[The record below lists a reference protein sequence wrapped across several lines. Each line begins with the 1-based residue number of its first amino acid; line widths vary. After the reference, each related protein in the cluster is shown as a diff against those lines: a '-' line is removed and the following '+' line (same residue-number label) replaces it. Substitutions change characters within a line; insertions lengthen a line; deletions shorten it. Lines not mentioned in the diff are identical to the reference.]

1 MPGTTMQE
9 VVFVTR
15 VLAHYR
21 LPFHTQLRARLSET
35 GIRYRLLYSAAP
47 HDDQEMVGPVSL
59 DWAEPVAATYWGKG
73 CFQHVL
79 RQVYGA
85 DLVIIGQENRLLVNY
100 LLHVWRCFG
109 GPPLAFFGHGRNM
122 QSRKPN
128 ALPERFKRLW
138 INQVDWWFAYTERC
152 AKVVASV
159 GFPPERISGFN
170 NAVDTRNLALEA
182 LAALPSLAAMRQSR
196 FENSSAIGVFTGT
209 LHQFK
214 RLPFLIESADL
225 IRQKIPQFQLVV
237 IGGGIES
244 ERLRAAARKR
254 PWLHLTGPLHGRE
267 KAALMALGSVYMMP
281 GLVGLGILD
290 AFALGL
296 PVITTRLP
304 YHSPEVDYLEDGVN
318 GRMVDD
324 SESVSA
330 YAEAVVSVLED
341 QALAS
346 RLRAGALASARDFTV
361 EAMVDRFAAGVVSAL
376 AENQTSRSAANG

>member
-1 MPGTTMQE
+1 
-9 VVFVTR
+9 

-47 HDDQEMVGPVSL
+47 HDDHEMVGPASL
-59 DWAEPVAATYWGKG
+59 DWAELVPATYWGKS

-100 LLHVWRCFG
+100 LLHVWRWFG

-122 QSRKPN
+122 QSRDPN
-128 ALPERFKRLW
+128 ALPERFKRSW

-152 AKVVASV
+152 AKVVASA
-159 GFPPERISGFN
+159 GFPPERITGFN

-182 LAALPSLAAMRQSR
+182 LAARPSLAATRQSR

-225 IRQKIPQFQLVV
+225 IHQKIPQFQLVV

-244 ERLRAAARKR
+244 ERLRAAARER

-267 KAALMALGSVYMMP
+267 KAALMSLGSVYMMP

-296 PVITTRLP
+296 PIITTRLP

-376 AENQTSRSAANG
+376 AENQTSRSAKNG